1 MEHIVIH
8 DSLAAAIG
16 NTPVVRLARLFDGA
30 RCDVLAKLEYLN
42 PVGSSKDRVARY
54 VIEHWLADGTV
65 IPGTHLVESSSGNFG
80 LALAALGPLYGLSV
94 ICVVDPNICRE
105 NLAILRCLGATVE
118 MVSEPD
124 PNGGYLG
131 TRLAR
136 VGQIVE
142 CQPNAVWVNQYAN
155 PLCWQAHYDGIAGEI
170 LEQVDGA
177 LDVFVAAVSTTATIL
192 GTARRLRERWPAV
205 RVVGV
210 DACGSVIF
218 GGTPAPR
225 RLPGLGSS
233 RTPEI
238 LSKAEIDEVV
248 YVREEDAIEGCHA
261 LLRTEGILAGA
272 SSGAVVTAVA
282 QMRGRLPVDG
292 RVLLLLPDRGERY
305 LDLVYGDT

>member
-1 MEHIVIH
+1 
-8 DSLAAAIG
+8 
-16 NTPVVRLARLFDGA
+16 
-30 RCDVLAKLEYLN
+30 
-42 PVGSSKDRVARY
+42 
-54 VIEHWLADGTV
+54 
-65 IPGTHLVESSSGNFG
+65 
-80 LALAALGPLYGLSV
+80 
-94 ICVVDPNICRE
+94 
-105 NLAILRCLGATVE
+105 
-118 MVSEPD
+118 
-124 PNGGYLG
+124 
-131 TRLAR
+131 
-136 VGQIVE
+136 
-142 CQPNAVWVNQYAN
+142 VWVNQYAN